1 MITMEEIFEEIQA
14 SGGVTP
20 SRRLKDIAS
29 RFPERIA
36 FRDKKFGIWNEISY
50 KEFWLQ
56 VNYVGCALNYFGIGK
71 SDKVA
76 IHSENRPEWLISDIG
91 AQAIGAISVGLYPTN
106 PPAEVKYLLGHSE
119 SQILFAEDQEQV
131 DKALEVLQD
140 LPDLK
145 KIIYLEDKGLFKYE
159 SEKLMKW
166 EDFLDIGKTEFEK
179 DKEFVNS
186 RIDEIKSE
194 DIALMIYTS
203 GTTGPPKGSM
213 LSHGNLEWVSSII
226 PEISFTP
233 GIDNPEYLSYL
244 PLCHVFGR
252 LVDEIIGINTIGT
265 INFAESID
273 TVQQDLAEIQPSIF
287 PAVPRILERMHAGT
301 LVRMRDASRLKQLL
315 FKTASYFGNITAKRR
330 LKNPNDF
337 IAKITNFLAQM
348 IAFRSLR
355 KKLGLLNIDNAVSGA
370 APISPEILRFFMSLG
385 VPIYEGYGMTEN
397 SAIAT
402 GNTPDKVKLGTVG
415 TPQAGTE
422 LKLAEDG
429 EILVRHPGVFKGYY
443 KNEEAT
449 KEVIDEDG
457 WLYTGDVGE
466 YDGEFLKIVDRKKDI
481 IITSG
486 GKNVSPS
493 EIENNIKTSPFIKE
507 AIVIGDDRKFLSA
520 LIGIEYDIVS
530 NWALRKNIAHTTYRN
545 LSENEEVQNLIW
557 DEIQKANEYTSSLQI
572 RKFRMLTK
580 ELDHEDGDLTA
591 TQKAKRNVIMEKF
604 SDLIEDMYK

>member
-145 KIIYLEDKGLFKYE
+145 KIIYFEDKGLFRYE
-159 SEKLMKW
+159 SEKLMKC